1 MGGNS
6 RNLTAFSLPFAGT
19 TKLYGCTTRP
29 CLKCYPSRM
38 PLKSATTST
47 TRANPA
53 KGCNNV
59 TCPVAGEITIRQP
72 QAPRSGVCAFSVR
85 RNRSH
90 SSPHRPTRAKD
101 RLAFTLDL
109 WPTSVRVSFGRRT
122 LPRAALLPYLPT
134 LPVLRLG
141 CRASPVSFAGP
152 CCLEVEPCC
161 RCGHQQSQRPSPSL
175 RPQPQ
180 VPNSCGVGNHH
191 TELLATFV
199 F

>member
-53 KGCNNV
+53 KGCNV

-72 QAPRSGVCAFSVR
+72 QARQTDLRQAVVR
-85 RNRSH
+85 GQFGALSC
-90 SSPHRPTRAKD
+90 RPVEHA
-101 RLAFTLDL
+101 DL
-109 WPTSVRVSFGRRT
+109 M
-122 LPRAALLPYLPT
+122 A
-134 LPVLRLG
+134 
-141 CRASPVSFAGP
+141 
-152 CCLEVEPCC
+152 
-161 RCGHQQSQRPSPSL
+161 
-175 RPQPQ
+175 
-180 VPNSCGVGNHH
+180 
-191 TELLATFV
+191 
-199 F
+199 